1 MRREVLEAVSND
13 TKGMWKNIGGV
24 DNVTW
29 YVIGSENA
37 DMLIK
42 AGAVNVRKID
52 DRPLI
57 HDTSVSFWYNKT
69 FLIREAFR
77 DFGNNAEILYVDCD
91 VKATKEIDTRMVSLL
106 RGRISDSRKFLAPM
120 RRGVK
125 RKRVSLVTT
134 SMDELKNHPC
144 NCLIYCVNGNIIE
157 EMLPLYKEI
166 AGDGGSG
173 TVAHWTGTLT
183 TGWDDE
189 TVAMYWF
196 DKKNGRKTTAE
207 IVDAFEPESVIRLQR
222 HPPAEST
229 AMKKTEDLYLV
240 HH

>member
-1 MRREVLEAVSND
+1 MRREVVQAVASD
-13 TKGMWKNIGGV
+13 HKGMWNGIGGES
-24 DNVTW
+24 NVTW
-29 YVIGSENA
+29 YVLGSDNA
-37 DMLIK
+37 TMLTK

-57 HDTSVSFWYNKT
+57 HDPSVSFWYNKT

-77 DFGNNAEILYVDCD
+77 DFGNNAEILYIDCD
-91 VKATKEIDTRMVSLL
+91 VLATKEIDSKMVSLL
-106 RGRISDSRKFLAPM
+106 RGRITDERKFLAPM
-120 RRGVK
+120 RRCT
-125 RKRVSLVTT
+125 RSKRVPLVT
-134 SMDELKNHPC
+134 SSRSELRNCPC
-144 NCLIYCVNGNIIE
+144 NCLMYCVDIKVID

-166 AGDGGSG
+166 AGDNGPG
-173 TVAHWTGTLT
+173 TIVHWTGTLT

-207 IVDAFEPESVIRLQR
+207 IVEAFEPESVIRLQR

-229 AMKKTEDLYLV
+229 AMKKPEDLYLV